1 MSLDAFHQAPG
12 TDEHNPPNM
21 VHLIGLS
28 GRRGSGKDTVARLI
42 QQLQPE
48 RNWQIRSFGDSIK
61 SVCAALTGEDVAP
74 YYSQKGKAELVPTF
88 HRTRGE
94 MLQQVGRPCAP
105 GSRWC
110 GSMPSLPACRHDA
123 FVLVPDVRFANE
135 ADPIRARG
143 GLMLRVEG
151 DPLQQR
157 GDGTRDDNHPSETA
171 MDDYPHFAATLHN
184 TGSRDDLTRQVRE
197 LLSGCSSILRSISQY
212 CLKCRSIETRRNTA
226 GKFTPLP
233 LPYSH
238 LKHYP
243 LWPTAFSTSP
253 SRLTNP

>member
-1 MSLDAFHQAPG
+1 
-12 TDEHNPPNM
+12 M

-28 GRRGSGKDTVARLI
+28 GRRGSGKDTIAHLI

-61 SVCAALTGEDVAP
+61 SVCAALSGEGVAP

-94 MLQQVGRPCAP
+94 MLQQVGQALREWEPLVWVDAFFAA
-105 GSRWC
+105 
-110 GSMPSLPACRHDA
+110 LPPDA

-151 DPLQQR
+151 DPLRQR
-157 GDGTRDDNHPSETA
+157 GDGTRDDNHPSEIA
-171 MDDYPHFAATLHN
+171 MDDYPNFAATLLN
-184 TGSRDDLTRQVRE
+184 TSSRDGLTRQVRE
-197 LLSGCSSILRSISQY
+197 LLG
-212 CLKCRSIETRRNTA
+212 
-226 GKFTPLP
+226 
-233 LPYSH
+233 
-238 LKHYP
+238 
-243 LWPTAFSTSP
+243 
-253 SRLTNP
+253 RL